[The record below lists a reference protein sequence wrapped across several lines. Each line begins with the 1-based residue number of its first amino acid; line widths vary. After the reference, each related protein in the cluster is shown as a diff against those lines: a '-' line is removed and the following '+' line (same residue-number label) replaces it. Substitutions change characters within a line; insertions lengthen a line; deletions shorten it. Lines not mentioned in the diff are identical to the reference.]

1 MVSSLLIAVIALAV
15 LLIVIGL
22 VFISRKMLKSHMYSR
37 RGLALVCSSL
47 VVMFPVQFLLIL
59 ISVPRGSL
67 INISNAIVEFEKTL
81 SQEVVGQLVG
91 QNLVFMNAISVL
103 STITFSLSLAFSV
116 VASVNILLLI
126 RILRRDYNPT
136 LIQLNSINYSNETL
150 LAFNSQSICR
160 LNI

>member
-103 STITFSLSLAFSV
+103 STITFS
-116 VASVNILLLI
+116 
-126 RILRRDYNPT
+126 P
-136 LIQLNSINYSNETL
+136 
-150 LAFNSQSICR
+150 
-160 LNI
+160 